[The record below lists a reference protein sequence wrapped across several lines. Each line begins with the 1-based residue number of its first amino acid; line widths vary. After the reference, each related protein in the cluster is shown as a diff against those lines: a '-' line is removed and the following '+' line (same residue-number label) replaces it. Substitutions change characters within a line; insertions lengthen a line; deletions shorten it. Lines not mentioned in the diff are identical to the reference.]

1 MKAIRYRVTLLEP
14 TLIASFGGAPDSVE
28 SFDYL
33 PGSVLRGIFIGNY
46 MRQYT
51 LRELDATDA
60 TVRRLFFDGSTRF
73 LNGYPLDRTHPGKR
87 MLPTPHSWR
96 NKKGDETAVFDLAVD
111 DEISKDEELKPVNK
125 PFCLVSEKVQLH
137 RPEKLLTIH
146 TRRTRRFGRA
156 VSGAKLKLEAD
167 DIEGAIYRYE
177 ALQAGQHFEAII
189 LCDQDEDADAL
200 SQFVSGAVLLG
211 KSRSGGY
218 GRACIEICE
227 IEEDDWFEA
236 SYDVHQSPLIVT
248 LLSDTLI
255 RDDAGQYTTDVKV
268 VERLLAQK
276 LDIELSLHDAF
287 VKTQIIGGF
296 NRKWGLPLPQT
307 QALQAGS
314 VLVFDTDE
322 TPDEDRLTQLLWQ
335 GIGERRAEGF
345 GRVAV
350 NWQAL
355 EELKVTDNDGKN
367 GYEKNRNIASDE
379 GKEIA
384 GRMLHRM
391 LGEQVEA
398 AIMQSADRFGHQIR
412 NPSKSQFN
420 GLRMVIQRALRQ
432 PPDEGRRAIAN
443 YLDSLEGRKSTREQ
457 FSRDRVAGKDILEW
471 IRERATDEHIWQ
483 ELDIGKLPQL
493 GDLQAKLDAAQAYNY
508 NLRLVDAVLARAAK
522 SKGGNE

>member
-1 MKAIRYRVTLLEP
+1 MKAIRYRITLLEP
-14 TLIASFGGAPDSVE
+14 TLVASFGGAPDSVE

-33 PGSVLRGIFIGNY
+33 PGSVLRGVFIGAY
-46 MRQYT
+46 MRQHKP
-51 LRELDATDA
+51 RALDAADP

-73 LNGYPLDRTHPGKR
+73 LNGYPLDRLDQR

-96 NKKGDETAVFDLAVD
+96 NIKGDEKAVFDLAVD
-111 DEISKDEELKPVNK
+111 DGLTKKDDLKAVGS
-125 PFCLVSEKVQLH
+125 PFCSVSGGDVKLH

-156 VSGAKLKLEAD
+156 MSKAKVKLEAD
-167 DIEGAIYRYE
+167 DIKGEIYRYE
-177 ALQAGQHFEAII
+177 ALQADQCFEAVI

-218 GRACIEICE
+218 GRASIEL
-227 IEEDDWFEA
+227 IEVEDTSWTEA
-236 SYDVHQSPLIVT
+236 GHYTNRERLIVT

-255 RDDAGQYTTDVKV
+255 RNDAGQYTTDGRVI
-268 VERLLAQK
+268 ECLLAQK
-276 LDIELSLHDAF
+276 LDIALSLKDAF

-314 VLVFDTDE
+314 VLVFNTDE

-350 NWQAL
+350 NWQMTD
-355 EELKVTDNDGKN
+355 ELTVDRTLPDKSAKSIMIT
-367 GYEKNRNIASDE
+367 SDE
-379 GKEIA
+379 GREA
-384 GRMLHRM
+384 AQRMLER
-391 LGEQVEA
+391 LVDKQVETA
-398 AIMQSADRFGHQIR
+398 LMQRANELGGKIGK
-412 NPSKSQFN
+412 PSKSQLN
-420 GLRMVIQRALRQ
+420 GLRTVIQRALRQ
-432 PPDEGRRAIAN
+432 APDEGRHAIED
-443 YLDSLEGRKSTREQ
+443 YLKSLEKRKSTREQ
-457 FSRDRVAGKDILEW
+457 FSRDRVAGKGILEW
-471 IRERATDEHIWQ
+471 VRERATDEHIWQ

-493 GDLQAKLDAAQAYNY
+493 GDLQAKLDATQAYNY